1 MSNSAER
8 LIDVTP
14 INRGKTE
21 IHVSVSDSEFVS
33 QQTFAFE
40 VRDVTK
46 MRTIDAEMAVGDMVT
61 LTNELARPVSVRLEH
76 NGFPMFQSQAELR
89 DSFVICR
96 QRLMVSRS
104 NESCGAS
111 YVTPSITMFH
121 SITIDGSTIRG
132 PSSVPRLGILRTRS
146 RRVCSGGTSRR
157 L

>member
-1 MSNSAER
+1 MLAIGNTTNSPETLASSIALQIVDVDREPLQINASAADTTVATVVSNSAER

-76 NGFPMFQSQAELR
+76 NGFPMFQSQAEIAQ
-89 DSFVICR
+89 F
-96 QRLMVSRS
+96 
-104 NESCGAS
+104 
-111 YVTPSITMFH
+111 
-121 SITIDGSTIRG
+121 
-132 PSSVPRLGILRTRS
+132 
-146 RRVCSGGTSRR
+146 CS
-157 L
+157 